1 MKTRS
6 QARSQAHNDVN
17 NIRHLV
23 SKTDRCIADP
33 NKSKTNTVIMLPY
46 EPIDFD
52 DASNCWRANK
62 KSIGNGQFKYVC
74 PYMKDDQIRCGR
86 NVIKGHMTCRN
97 HQ

>member
-17 NIRHLV
+17 NIRNLV
-23 SKTDRCIADP
+23 SKTTDWCIADP
-33 NKSKTNTVIMLPY
+33 NKSKTNTVIML
-46 EPIDFD
+46 PIDFD